1 VSKAT
6 NRGRSR
12 ARHFAVQALYQ
23 WQLAGHGA
31 GDIVRE
37 FLAEREVDGIDA
49 DYFSRLVRGV
59 EQSAGALEAALSPC
73 LGRSFAALDPVERA
87 VLLVATFELLE
98 QPEVP
103 ARVVINEAVE
113 LAKVFGGTDSHR
125 FVNGALDRL
134 AHELR
139 GGEFRISGGS

>member
-1 VSKAT
+1 VSKGA

-23 WQLAGHGA
+23 WQLAGHRA
-31 GDIVRE
+31 GDVVRE

-49 DYFSRLVRGV
+49 DYFAGLVRGV
-59 EQSAGALEAALSPC
+59 ERLAGELEATLAPC
-73 LGRSFAALDPVERA
+73 LGRSFAGLDPVERA
-87 VLLVATFELLE
+87 VLLVAAFELE
-98 QPEVP
+98 HQPEVP
-103 ARVVINEAVE
+103 ARVILNEAVE

-134 AHELR
+134 AHTLR
-139 GGEFRISGGS
+139 SAEFRAAGT